1 MFCLVCRSRIYYGGH
16 DQVLGSATKSHAKYR
31 IRFGGPSILRFRHP
45 SPTTTRRGH
54 VCVTIIIEKK
64 SNLSTSIESFGIL
77 SQLPFHLL
85 LPICLRYLE
94 ATRMHWKTRLFIAI
108 CLTSFAAQA
117 LAPWVNLRHA
127 VQSWLGQPKLQER
140 PRWRKK
146 PKKPEVIPFVESTQC
161 STWLRS
167 VGDTIVYNY
176 SPYKP
181 HPTAHALRSCILSD
195 EASEVRTTIKE
206 LLIAIPVSG
215 DAELLQ
221 EPLLDIVKALPNLER
236 VR

>member
-1 MFCLVCRSRIYYGGH
+1 
-16 DQVLGSATKSHAKYR
+16 
-31 IRFGGPSILRFRHP
+31 
-45 SPTTTRRGH
+45 
-54 VCVTIIIEKK
+54 
-64 SNLSTSIESFGIL
+64 
-77 SQLPFHLL
+77 
-85 LPICLRYLE
+85 
-94 ATRMHWKTRLFIAI
+94 MHWKTRLFIAI

-127 VQSWLGQPKLQER
+127 VQSWLGQPESQEKLRSQ
-140 PRWRKK
+140 KN